1 MAILKTKLSKIPMKV
16 VGKNDVKANA
26 VDKVNTDVKL
36 IDEEGKEI
44 VVDDNTVELTE
55 KNINIRKPADAE
67 LPPQPKPETK

>member
-26 VDKVNTDVKL
+26 ADKVNTDVKL

-55 KNINIRKPADAE
+55 KNISIRKPADAE